1 MGSGDFDDGFYMN
14 DEPILDTRFI
24 SDDWQFEDLKLLMVD
39 VLKRLER
46 LEKQQQPMPFPFT
59 PGN

>member
-1 MGSGDFDDGFYMN
+1 MGSSDFDDGFYMN
-14 DEPILDTRFI
+14 DEHILNTRFI
-24 SDDWQFEDLKLLMVD
+24 SDDLQFEDLKLLMVN